1 MAGNT
6 KRKNKRGLAFVS
18 IFLLLILAAAGGVS
32 SDKNKDNT
40 TGTTEAVA
48 TSEITTEAFAG
59 NDRDVAGRPADTLSG
74 KDDNSDISGDG
85 SGSDVVAPTTESDR
99 PAFVAVPA
107 DDSEAYAII
116 NDNMPGFSDEDKKS
130 TEPFEEY
137 SELDELG
144 RCGVAYAD
152 ICKELMP
159 EEERGEI
166 GQIKPSGWHTVKY
179 NGIVDGNYLYNR
191 CHLIAYQLAGENANE
206 KNLITGTRYLN
217 VQGMVPFEDQVA
229 QYVKDTG
236 NHVLYR
242 VTPYFEG
249 DNLVANGVQIEAWSV
264 EDEGSGICFNVFCYN
279 VQPGIDI
286 DYATG
291 DSEISPDYTGEVDN
305 SGDNSGSDSGDASGS
320 PRENADGRTSEN
332 TEAITE
338 NNSGNEQEY
347 ILNTNTKKIHR
358 PSCSSV
364 KHMKESNK
372 RSYTGS
378 LDDLL
383 NQGYEPC
390 KKCM

>member
-6 KRKNKRGLAFVS
+6 KRKNKRGLIFVS

-40 TGTTEAVA
+40 TGTTEVVA
-48 TSEITTEAFAG
+48 TSEVTTETFAG
-59 NDRDVAGRPADTLSG
+59 DDQNVAVQPADTLSG

-85 SGSDVVAPTTESDR
+85 SGSDIVVPTTESDR
-99 PAFVAVPA
+99 PVVVAVPA

-144 RCGVAYAD
+144 RCGVAYAN

-159 EEERGEI
+159 TEERGEI

-291 DSEISPDYTGEVDN
+291 DSEISPDYTGGVDN
-305 SGDNSGSDSGDASGS
+305 SDSDSGNGSGS
-320 PRENADGRTSEN
+320 SWE
-332 TEAITE
+332 TEYGGTTETTE

-358 PSCSSV
+358 PSCSSI
-364 KHMKESNK
+364 KQMKEANK
-372 RSYTGS
+372 KSYTGS

-383 NQGYEPC
+383 NQGYVPC

>member
-32 SDKNKDNT
+32 SDRNKDNT

-59 NDRDVAGRPADTLSG
+59 DDRDVAGRPADTLSG
-74 KDDNSDISGDG
+74 KDDNSDIPGDG

-99 PAFVAVPA
+99 PVFVAVPA

-159 EEERGEI
+159 AKERGEI

-249 DNLVANGVQIEAWSV
+249 DNLVANGVQIEAYDCDPTQLVAGIGPSISQAAFEVGEEVVKAFQMAGFPMERILRRNAETQKAHIDLWETNRLQLLEAGLLSGHI
-264 EDEGSGICFNVFCYN
+264 EIAGICTY
-279 VQPGIDI
+279 IRYE
-286 DYATG
+286 DYFSA
-291 DSEISPDYTGEVDN
+291 
-305 SGDNSGSDSGDASGS
+305 
-320 PRENADGRTSEN
+320 RR
-332 TEAITE
+332 
-338 NNSGNEQEY
+338 
-347 ILNTNTKKIHR
+347 L
-358 PSCSSV
+358 SV
-364 KHMKESNK
+364 KSG
-372 RSYTGS
+372 RILTGIC
-378 LDDLL
+378 L
-383 NQGYEPC
+383 
-390 KKCM
+390 KKS

>member
-59 NDRDVAGRPADTLSG
+59 DDRDVAGRPADTLSG

-159 EEERGEI
+159 AKERGEI

-217 VQGMVPFEDQVA
+217 VQGTVPFEDQVA

-320 PRENADGRTSEN
+320 SRENTDGRTSEN

-338 NNSGNEQEY
+338 NNSGNE
-347 ILNTNTKKIHR
+347 
-358 PSCSSV
+358 
-364 KHMKESNK
+364 
-372 RSYTGS
+372 
-378 LDDLL
+378 
-383 NQGYEPC
+383 
-390 KKCM
+390 

>member
-6 KRKNKRGLAFVS
+6 KRKNKRGLVFVS
-18 IFLLLILAAAGGVS
+18 IFLLLILAAAGGVF

-40 TGTTEAVA
+40 TGTTEVAA
-48 TSEITTEAFAG
+48 TSEITTETFAG
-59 NDRDVAGRPADTLSG
+59 DDRDVAGQPADTLSG
-74 KDDNSDISGDG
+74 NDDNSDISGDG

-99 PAFVAVPA
+99 PAFVALPA

-116 NDNMPGFSDEDKKS
+116 NDNMPDFSDEDKKS

-286 DYATG
+286 DYA
-291 DSEISPDYTGEVDN
+291 
-305 SGDNSGSDSGDASGS
+305 SGSS
-320 PRENADGRTSEN
+320 RETADGETSEN

-364 KHMKESNK
+364 KQMKESNK